1 MNSLVQLRDKLLQY
15 KQHRKDNM
23 IDFMDWASY
32 EKQNNMR
39 NLILDRIRNGG
50 EKKIFVA
57 FGGNRSGKTEL
68 GAGVVAEVLDDM
80 PNLKVMCSTVDYK
93 LSVAVQQSKINKL
106 IRKEAVEYGKFNP
119 IRGYNNDILLMKN
132 GARALFRSYQQG
144 REAIQGLDEDLIWG
158 DEEMPWDFFQES
170 LARLTDRDG
179 VFMLTFTSLSG
190 FTRLVNFLWESD
202 NPLVET
208 AVLSILDNPFI
219 SDKAKDNYL
228 LTVDPDEYES
238 RVLGKPHLSQGL
250 IYKEFKDI
258 NKVDRFDYRTM
269 VKNNPRRYELHEGID
284 PHQRTPHHWMMFLYD
299 IEKDVIYAVES
310 IKAPMESM
318 LVADYSRMIKTRR
331 NGLKPRFCQIDTS
344 SQTPDVINK
353 HPDEYQENA
362 QTIRTEFRRN
372 GIDTIL
378 CTKDNAIGI
387 NAVKQRIKVV
397 KTALGEVKRMPTLYV
412 FNDLKDVL
420 WEFSRYSWD
429 SYATARMTDKKEMI
443 NRVLK
448 KDDHFMDIIKYECI
462 KMERKKIDPVEWQDD
477 RKYGAMGY

>member
-32 EKQNNMR
+32 EKQNVMR
-39 NLILDRIRNGG
+39 ESILDRIRNGG
-50 EKKIFVA
+50 EIKIYVT

-68 GAGVVAEVLDDM
+68 GAGVVSEALETE
-80 PNLKVMCSTVDYK
+80 PNLKVMCATVDYK

-106 IRKEAVEYGKFNP
+106 VRKSAVEYGKFSP
-119 IRGYNNDILLMKN
+119 VSGYTNDILLMNN
-132 GARALFRSYQQG
+132 GSRALFRTYQQG

-202 NPLVET
+202 NPLVKT
-208 AVLSILDNPFI
+208 GVLSILDNPFI

-250 IYKEFKDI
+250 VYKEFKDV
-258 NKVDRFDYRTM
+258 NKVDRFDYRAL

-284 PHQRTPHHWMMFLYD
+284 PHERTPHHWMMFLYD
-299 IEKDVIYAVES
+299 ILKNHIFAVEA

-318 LVADYSRMIKTRR
+318 IIADFARMIKSKR
-331 NGLKPRFCQIDTS
+331 GGMKPRFCQIDTS
-344 SQTPDVINK
+344 SQKPDVIFK
-353 HPDEYQENA
+353 HPDEDQENNH
-362 QTIRTEFRRN
+362 TIRTEFRRN

-378 CTKDNAIGI
+378 CAKDNAVGI
-387 NAVKQRIKVV
+387 NAVKRRIKVV
-397 KTALGEVKRMPTLYV
+397 KTAQGEIKRMPELYV

-429 SYATARMTDKKEMI
+429 SYATAKMTDKKEMI

-462 KMERKKIDPVEWQDD
+462 KMERGKSEPIEWVDD